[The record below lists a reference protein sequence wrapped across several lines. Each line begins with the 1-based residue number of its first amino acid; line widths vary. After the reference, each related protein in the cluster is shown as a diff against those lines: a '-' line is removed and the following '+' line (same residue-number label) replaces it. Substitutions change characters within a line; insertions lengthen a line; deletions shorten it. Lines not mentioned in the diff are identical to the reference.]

1 VLGRGIASS
10 VGTVIGEA
18 VPALSPLYRLA
29 TAIACALVIAY
40 GISVVLAWRKR
51 VVLAVLTPAIF
62 FALCGLA
69 SQSYPLDW
77 ILVSIVT
84 LGTTVILWRFG
95 LFAAIVALY
104 VFLSVDSVIT
114 LVAVA
119 DTSKMLSALVAALI
133 VAGPGILGVIA
144 YRRLRATAA

>member
-1 VLGRGIASS
+1 
-10 VGTVIGEA
+10 
-18 VPALSPLYRLA
+18 
-29 TAIACALVIAY
+29 
-40 GISVVLAWRKR
+40 
-51 VVLAVLTPAIF
+51 
-62 FALCGLA
+62 
-69 SQSYPLDW
+69 
-77 ILVSIVT
+77 VSIVT